1 MLAELVTQAFLG
13 SPPQEE
19 DAAVQDSGTLF
30 EEAQR
35 RRRELTEPWW
45 DLYDERLREPL
56 AEAMSGPPS
65 AWFERK
71 LALFLDSVA
80 TRRPAD

>member
-1 MLAELVTQAFLG
+1 M
-13 SPPQEE
+13 
-19 DAAVQDSGTLF
+19 QDPGTLF

-71 LALFLDSVA
+71 LALFLDGVA